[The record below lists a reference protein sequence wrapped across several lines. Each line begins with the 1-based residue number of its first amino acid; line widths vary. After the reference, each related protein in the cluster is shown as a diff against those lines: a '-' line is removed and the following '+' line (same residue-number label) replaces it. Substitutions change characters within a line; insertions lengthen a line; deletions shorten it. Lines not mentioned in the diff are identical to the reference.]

1 MTLKEDLENNKT
13 DYLTSIAKATLGMV
27 PYLGPFLSEIIGS
40 IIPNQR
46 MDRLSK
52 YLVELNETLEKIP
65 VEKLSI
71 FLNNEAFLD
80 LIEESFLQAS
90 RVLTEERRQYIIS
103 IISHGLSEE
112 NIKMEESKYLLRLL
126 QEINDT
132 EIIWLMSFY
141 LYSSSFNESQ
151 KYIEK
156 NKAILQKYIPDESR
170 ESRINRL
177 AFSDGYKEHLERL
190 GLIETEIKY
199 TLDERK
205 TSYSETLKKSVRT
218 DSKKTKIT
226 TLGIILLYKI
236 GLIEKLRWE
245 TGQSE

>member
-1 MTLKEDLENNKT
+1 MTLKEDLENSKT
-13 DYLTSIAKATLGMV
+13 DYLTSVAKATLGMV
-27 PYLGPFLSEIIGS
+27 PYLGSFLSEIVGS

-65 VEKLSI
+65 VEKLSA

-90 RVLTEERRQYIIS
+90 RVLTEERRRYIIS
-103 IISHGLSEE
+103 VISHGLSEE
-112 NIKMEESKYLLRLL
+112 NIKIEESKYILKLL

-156 NKAILQKYIPDESR
+156 NKGILQEYIPDEPQ
-170 ESRINRL
+170 EIRINRL

-199 TLDERK
+199 ALDERRI
-205 TSYSETLKKSVRT
+205 SYSESVKKSVRT

-226 TLGIILLYKI
+226 ALGVILLRKI
-236 GLIEKLRWE
+236 GLIENL
-245 TGQSE
+245 TGE